1 MEWTTY
7 ALVACGSIATICL
20 VMGGIEHFVWK
31 KWDRSQRA
39 AHLAWLEEEV
49 RRLRQECKVAY
60 AEGYDVGHADGFTE
74 GYIDGYA
81 RGRDGEHK
89 YGNKRDSD
97 DCPPFGMDRFPTDLI

>member
-7 ALVACGSIATICL
+7 ALVACGSLAFICL

-39 AHLAWLEEEV
+39 AHLASLEEEV
-49 RRLRQECKVAY
+49 RQLRQECEVAY
-60 AEGYDVGHADGFTE
+60 ADGYDNGHADGYQE
-74 GYIDGYA
+74 GE
-81 RGRDGEHK
+81 RDGFFLGQDTK
-89 YGNKRDSD
+89 PPQD